1 MPKQTPLPFPDAAP
15 ADAAQTPGDAAP
27 AATDPRD
34 PAAAT
39 DPGRADATSVT
50 SNMPQASVPNTPD
63 HPGQGPAQGGDA
75 AHEQA
80 AGGDAIGAQAESGD
94 AAASQAEGS
103 DPARAASEPGP
114 ADRPPTAAD
123 PAAEYDPEQAE
134 LPMPAP
140 VAASVSAPAA
150 ASAAA
155 PRPWWARLLGK
166 LMAPWVSVTIE
177 PKNPEQHVAAPQ
189 WHGRPV
195 CYVLEDYGLSNALI
209 LERACLESG
218 LPSPL
223 QPLPGDPLGRK
234 RAYVALSRR
243 NAGTLAPAGPP
254 SAKTHSGSLARLLDA
269 HRVDPGLDV
278 QLVPVSIF
286 VGRAPDRTSGWF
298 SVLFSENWTLVG
310 RFRRLLAIALNGRH
324 TTVRFSPPVS
334 LRGIVDEGL
343 EPERTVRKL
352 SRVLRTHFRRIR
364 AAVIGPDLSTRRML
378 IDRVLAS
385 DPVKEAIADQARRDS
400 SDVAEAWKK
409 AHAMAYEIAADYS
422 HPVVRSASF
431 LLTPVWNR
439 IYRGVLV
446 HHLDKLK
453 LEAPGFEVVYVP
465 CHRSHLDYLLLSYLL
480 YTKGIVPPHIAAGV
494 NLNLPVVGTILRKGG
509 AFFLRRSIRGSALYS
524 AVFSE
529 YVAQLVAGGYSIEY
543 FIEGGRSRTGR
554 LLPPKGGM
562 IVMTVRG
569 FLRQPTRPVLF
580 QPVYIGYE
588 KLMEGNSYLDELSG
602 KPKEKESIWSLL
614 WGIPKVLRSNY
625 GQVVVN
631 FGEPIKLG
639 DMLAEHAPQWDGRP
653 LEEDD
658 KPQWLSDTVDALA
671 QQIQV
676 NVNRAADVNPINL
689 LALALL
695 STPKHAMGE
704 ADLLAQIALSKTLLA
719 ELPYS
724 DRVTV
729 TPHTPQEIVAHGEE
743 INVLERIAHPLGDVL
758 GVDEDK
764 AVLLS
769 YFRNNVLHLF
779 TAASWIACCF
789 QHNRRMS
796 LAGVLRLGRSVY
808 PFLQAELFLPWGEE
822 EFAQRLSRTVDVF
835 IREGLLEK
843 VSDDDGGILAR
854 NAGQTDEV
862 FRLRA
867 IGHSL
872 QQAFERYYIAIS
884 VLVKNGPGTL
894 SASELES
901 LCQLAAQRLSLLYAP
916 AAPEF
921 FDKTLFRGFIQK
933 LRELKLV
940 WPDSENKLAFDQRL
954 DTWAKD
960 AKVILGRELRHTI
973 EKISPE
979 MAAKPAAPETAG

>member
-1 MPKQTPLPFPDAAP
+1 
-15 ADAAQTPGDAAP
+15 
-27 AATDPRD
+27 
-34 PAAAT
+34 
-39 DPGRADATSVT
+39 
-50 SNMPQASVPNTPD
+50 MPQASVPNTPD
-63 HPGQGPAQGGDA
+63 PSTGPASAD
-75 AHEQA
+75 
-80 AGGDAIGAQAESGD
+80 SGD
-94 AAASQAEGS
+94 AAANAAGGEAAPPNAGG
-103 DPARAASEPGP
+103 PAARANAQDGP
-114 ADRPPTAAD
+114 AADAVAATRAD
-123 PAAEYDPEQAE
+123 GPGEAPAVPGEPSASHAEAEHDPEQPE

-140 VAASVSAPAA
+140 AA
-150 ASAAA
+150 ASPGAAAAAAANA

-166 LMAPWVSVTIE
+166 LMAPWVTLTIE
-177 PKNPEQHVAAPQ
+177 PKNPKQHIAEQQ

-269 HRVDPGLDV
+269 HRVDAQLDV

-385 DPVKEAIADQARRDS
+385 DPVKEAIADQARRDG
-400 SDVAEAWKK
+400 SDSAEAWKK

-453 LEAPGFEVVYVP
+453 QEAPGFEVVYVP

-602 KPKEKESIWSLL
+602 KPKEKESIWQLL

-639 DMLAEHAPQWDGRP
+639 DMLAEHAPQWDGQP
-653 LEEDD
+653 LGEDD

-822 EFAQRLSRTVDVF
+822 EFAQRLARTVEVF

-894 SASELES
+894 SAAELES

-940 WPDSENKLAFDQRL
+940 WPDSQSKLAFDQRL

-979 MAAKPAAPETAG
+979 MAAKPAPAEKAPG